1 MCQRCF
7 IVLST
12 EKGIHEFLLFMQE
25 NGQSETKVFKATH
38 MYAWAFR
45 LAELL
50 RFRVQESK

>member
-12 EKGIHEFLLFMQE
+12 EEGILEFLLFMQE

-38 MYAWAFR
+38 MYAWALR

-50 RFRVQESK
+50 TKI